1 MKKLVFSLALVGAL
15 GVTPVPPPA
24 NAMSVACDVVGAV
37 NSCNSDFGNDS
48 EYLIAIRGWCYLIR
62 WCLF

>member
-1 MKKLVFSLALVGAL
+1 MKKLVLTLATVGAL
-15 GVTPVPPPA
+15 GMAPAPAPADATP
-24 NAMSVACDVVGAV
+24 MSCDVVGAV
-37 NSCNSDFGNDS
+37 NSCNSDFSADT